1 MTNFKTLSVVFAVLA
16 IVFIASTGYLVATPK
31 SLTSLLTTVQTTAVG
46 GVAVQTTTVTVGG
59 VQSSTSQSSSTS
71 VASGGV
77 TVALAFKPAL
87 GTFLTNA
94 SGWTLYLFTNDTQNS
109 GTSSCYGQ
117 CATFWPAF
125 HGSSSSL
132 TLPQGV
138 NASSFGTI
146 ARTDGTKQLTY
157 QGWPLYFFAGDK
169 AAGDTNG
176 QGKFGTWFVVNIPKI
191 TIPSTTVSTSSG

>member
-16 IVFIASTGYLVATPK
+16 IVFIASTGYLVASP
-31 SLTSLLTTVQTTAVG
+31 TSVTHTSVLTTVQTTTAAG
-46 GVAVQTTTVTVGG
+46 GGVQTTTVTVG
-59 VQSSTSQSSSTS
+59 SQSGTSTG
-71 VASGGV
+71 AGGF
-77 TVALAFKPAL
+77 TVAIAYKSPL

-125 HGSSSSL
+125 HGSSSGL
-132 TLPQGV
+132 TLPPGV

-146 ARTDGTKQLTY
+146 SRTDGTKQLSY
-157 QGWPLYFFAGDK
+157 QGWPLYTFAGDK
-169 AAGDTNG
+169 AVGETNG
-176 QGKFGTWFVVNIPKI
+176 QDKFGTWFVVNLPTII
-191 TIPSTTVSTSSG
+191 IPSNATRSASTSSG